1 MLFWWQFT
9 NMQNCETNTGIHL
22 SPSPPRATLSLPV
35 GKCKKGKRGK
45 NLAVTISYSVCVLT
59 IQLLTPGM
67 SSRKSSQLEDLLMYF
82 DSGCQQFSS
91 ALCLPVIFSHLHCS
105 DTSSKA
111 CSLISHT
118 GAASI
123 VGLLWFGCVT
133 LCPDKDRCF
142 QKQRLGSANLKMLHA
157 EVMNLSVIC

>member
-35 GKCKKGKRGK
+35 GKCKKGKRGGEK
-45 NLAVTISYSVCVLT
+45 KPSCDNIIQCVCVLT

-123 VGLLWFGCVT
+123 VGLLWF
-133 LCPDKDRCF
+133 
-142 QKQRLGSANLKMLHA
+142 
-157 EVMNLSVIC
+157 